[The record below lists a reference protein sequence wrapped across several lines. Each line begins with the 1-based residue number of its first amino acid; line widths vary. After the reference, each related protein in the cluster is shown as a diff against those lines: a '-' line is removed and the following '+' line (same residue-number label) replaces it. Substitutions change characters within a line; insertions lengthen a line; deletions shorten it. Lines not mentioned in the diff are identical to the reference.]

1 MKIVRMNGGDVTS
14 IAVCLLALTR
24 HTINLADFIGED
36 SRKRG
41 GEERGMTEA
50 AELQLTVA
58 VSVAKPFGLLALREK
73 EGEGMEMTIERLRAF
88 RGIQKEKDEIMRE
101 IDLLYYPISSP
112 GSSDF
117 HSTTPGD
124 PTASTVAKIM
134 RRQER
139 LKELTQELAEEL
151 DYIEN
156 WVESLDDHELRAII
170 RAHYLMGE
178 NWKRCTQRI
187 LNYRSSDAA
196 KYRVYRYFGI
206 TK

>member
-1 MKIVRMNGGDVTS
+1 MTS

-50 AELQLTVA
+50 AELLLTVA
-58 VSVAKPFGLLALREK
+58 VSVANPFRLLALKEK

-112 GSSDF
+112 KSSES

-124 PTASTVAKIM
+124 PTAAAVAKIM
-134 RRQER
+134 RREER
-139 LKELTQELAEEL
+139 LKELTQELAAEL
-151 DYIEN
+151 DFIEN
-156 WVESLDDHELRAII
+156 WLETLDDHELRAII
-170 RAHYLMGE
+170 RAHYLMGDS
-178 NWKRCTQRI
+178 WARCTQRI
-187 LNYRSSDAA
+187 LNYEFSDSA
-196 KYRVYRYFGI
+196 KHRVYRFFDL
-206 TK
+206 K